1 MCGGAEPTASPGTR
15 TTACSPDAHTCMCD
29 LLSTKPWI
37 NLVTKKLWL
46 CNQNPSVLV
55 VVVFLEKTVV
65 ALEHVR

>member
-1 MCGGAEPTASPGTR
+1 
-15 TTACSPDAHTCMCD
+15 MCD

-46 CNQNPSVLV
+46 CNRNPSVLAV
-55 VVVFLEKTVV
+55 AVFLEKTVV